1 MAVNRGKTA
10 IFLTLWDDLLWFSE
24 QTVLNEKDNAMTIHS
39 RRAFAGCALFAI
51 AASIGFSPAWA
62 DDLDSI
68 RYGEAARTYAAG
80 SIQQSTPQ
88 DGVVNVITGDN
99 QTVGNRMRL
108 GQNDVFY
115 LKLNNPGEAAVGD
128 LFTVYK
134 RTRKVFHPATGQY
147 LGYLINRLAIVQ
159 VVQVDSELTTARA
172 IRAYGAAAPGDPV
185 VRFSLPSANDAAAV
199 PASDD
204 IGGMVV
210 DLQSDLLM
218 TLVAQRNIVYLDRG
232 WEDGLRA
239 GDRMELTR
247 YGGGLPPRQ
256 VGEVK
261 VLSTEGRT
269 ATALVTKST
278 SRILKGDR
286 FRSKHQADFVP
297 PAEPVRPSSESSPEK
312 KTVQNAARETRYN
325 LSDLTK
331 QLHYESGEARIK
343 PEGYQTLDQL
353 VELLKESPVD
363 QLIRVEGHADS
374 MEIGPSLKSV
384 YPTNWELSK
393 ARATGVLRYLV
404 EKGGIDS
411 ARLSSVG
418 YGATKPVM
426 NNATEAGRS
435 KNRRVEILLYSPD
448 TTPPPPEPVAP
459 PPVQEAAKTDDGY
472 RVTGPGTEDPTAPPA
487 MDTVPVEG
495 TKAEQPVSTPP
506 VAADAPSDVPAVPSV
521 PATPD
526 KTVQP

>member
-1 MAVNRGKTA
+1 M
-10 IFLTLWDDLLWFSE
+10 IIHPH
-24 QTVLNEKDNAMTIHS
+24 NAL
-39 RRAFAGCALFAI
+39 RGCALFAI
-51 AASIGFSPAWA
+51 TAIMGLTPAWA
-62 DDLDSI
+62 DELESI

-115 LKLNNPGEAAVGD
+115 LKLKNPADVAIGD

-147 LGYLINRLAIVQ
+147 MGYLITRLAIVQ
-159 VVQVDSELTTARA
+159 VVQVDHELTTTRA
-172 IRAYGAAAPGDPV
+172 VRAFGPAAPGDPV
-185 VRFSLPSANDAAAV
+185 VRFSLPSSDEAAIV
-199 PASDD
+199 PASGD
-204 IGGMVV
+204 ITGMVV
-210 DLQSDLLM
+210 DLQADLQM

-239 GDRMELTR
+239 GDRMELVR

-261 VLSTEGRT
+261 VLSTEGRS

-278 SRILKGDR
+278 SRILKGDQ
-286 FRSKHQADFVP
+286 FRTRYQADAIP
-297 PAEPVRPSSESSPEK
+297 PASPSMNTAPGAPTNK
-312 KTVQNAARETRYN
+312 HDKRGVQNASRETRYS
-325 LSDLTK
+325 LSDLMK

-353 VELLKESPVD
+353 VELLKASPVD

-384 YPTNWELSK
+384 YPTNWDLSK

-411 ARLSSVG
+411 ARISSIG

-426 NNATEAGRS
+426 GNATEDGRA
-435 KNRRVEILLYSPD
+435 KNRRVEVVLYPPD
-448 TTPPPPEPVAP
+448 AP
-459 PPVQEAAKTDDGY
+459 PAPEEPATTSVDAADDGY
-472 RVTGPGTEDPTAPPA
+472 RVSGLESGGQE
-487 MDTVPVEG
+487 
-495 TKAEQPVSTPP
+495 
-506 VAADAPSDVPAVPSV
+506 PAVPSV
-521 PATPD
+521 GPNPVPSESTHAEAPVETPPVTSETLPD
-526 KTVQP
+526 VPPSVTAPSEKAAQP